1 MAEGN
6 QCTVSMTECKPA
18 PATRDKYS
26 CSVSIGKQEANNL
39 VLKIFNFNQHSD
51 DTTIY
56 WNGIIIIMNTLARL
70 VLISSISC
78 CFSLVILFL
87 NLSISMS

>member
-18 PATRDKYS
+18 PATQDKYS
-26 CSVSIGKQEANNL
+26 RNVSIGKQEANNL

-51 DTTIY
+51 DTTI
-56 WNGIIIIMNTLARL
+56 
-70 VLISSISC
+70 
-78 CFSLVILFL
+78 
-87 NLSISMS
+87 